1 VEDEVLSMVLPGQL
15 PASSAAVSDRAPRA
29 ESASFDRL
37 FEEFSAPIFNYA
49 LRMVGDP
56 DRAADITQDTF
67 IKAYRKLDSLTDE
80 TSVRSWLYRIA
91 TNTAID
97 DMRRRRFVM
106 PMGADEERHRERP
119 DHRPGPEA
127 EVMASTLDE
136 RIQRALLRLRPNHRQ
151 CLLLSDL
158 EDMSAHQIGDVMGL
172 SYGAVRTLLCRARN
186 EMRQAL
192 AAEGMVR

>member
-1 VEDEVLSMVLPGQL
+1 VEDEVLSMVMPDQL
-15 PASSAAVSDRAPRA
+15 PASVAAVSDRAARA
-29 ESASFDRL
+29 GSASFDRL
-37 FEEFSAPIFNYA
+37 FEEFSAPIYNYA

-80 TSVRSWLYRIA
+80 TSIRSWLYRIA

-97 DMRRRRFVM
+97 DMRRRRFVT
-106 PMGADEERHRERP
+106 PMGVDEERHRERP

>member
-1 VEDEVLSMVLPGQL
+1 MLSMAFPGQL
-15 PASSAAVSDRAPRA
+15 PASSAAVSDRVSRSEGAY
-29 ESASFDRL
+29 FDRL
-37 FEEFSAPIFNYA
+37 FEEFSGPIYNYA

-80 TSVRSWLYRIA
+80 TSTRSWLYRIA

-97 DMRRRRFVM
+97 DMRRRRYVT

-127 EVMASTLDE
+127 EVLAGTLDE
-136 RIQRALLRLRPNHRQ
+136 RVQRALMSLRPNHRQ

-172 SYGAVRTLLCRARN
+172 SYGAVRTLLCRARG
-186 EMRQAL
+186 EMRRAL

>member
-1 VEDEVLSMVLPGQL
+1 VLSVVMPGQL
-15 PASSAAVSDRAPRA
+15 PARAAAVSDRASRSEGA
-29 ESASFDRL
+29 TFDRL
-37 FEEFSAPIFNYA
+37 FEEFSAPIYNYV

-67 IKAYRKLDSLTDE
+67 IKAYRKLDSVTEE
-80 TSVRSWLYRIA
+80 TSTRSWLYRIA

-97 DMRRRRFVM
+97 DMRRRKLVT
-106 PMGADEERHRERP
+106 PMGDSEEWHRQRP

-127 EVMASTLDE
+127 QLMAATLDE
-136 RIQRALLRLRPNHRQ
+136 RIQRALLQLRPNHRQ